1 MAVTARTRKIV
12 ILCLLNLAAL
22 IPAVLVTMF
31 GQPGLGSPA
40 ISGAIV
46 AAVGTL
52 ISVRLGVT
60 LALAAGLAAS
70 VLTLVHPYP
79 LLGGI
84 TFGLIT
90 AFAAYTA
97 RRGLHSA
104 AMLVPIFLSIVLASP
119 PTVSGVQSSV
129 VAAALVGTAIAVGG
143 LWVVLVWRVVLG
155 SELPSMPVQ
164 PVGPRTSAVYAS
176 VAGVVVGAAAWLI
189 LGLDSSQG
197 GAWLLV
203 TLLVLLQPDTHD
215 SWVKTW
221 QRLAGTLLGGLLA
234 IPVILLPLGDFA
246 GLVVG
251 VIFLT
256 LALIVRYAM
265 KRPYWQYVTP
275 LTIGIV
281 LMDST
286 AGDRERMEIDRLE
299 ATLAG
304 AAVVIL
310 ITLAIKAG
318 ITVWERAHREP
329 TT

>member
-1 MAVTARTRKIV
+1 MNKKTVRKIV
-12 ILCLLNLAAL
+12 ILSLLNLAAL
-22 IPAVLVTMF
+22 IPAVLLTMF
-31 GQPGLGSPA
+31 GQPGLASPT

-46 AAVGTL
+46 AVVGTL

-60 LALAAGLAAS
+60 LALAAGVAAFA
-70 VLTLVHPYP
+70 LTLVSPYP

-90 AFAAYTA
+90 AVAAYTA

-119 PTVSGVQSSV
+119 PSVSGVQSPV
-129 VAAALVGTAIAVGG
+129 VGAALVGTAIALGG

-164 PVGPRTSAVYAS
+164 PVGPRTSAVYAG

-189 LGLDSSQG
+189 LGVDSSQG

-203 TLLVLLQPDTHD
+203 TLLVLLQPDPHD

-221 QRLAGTLLGGLLA
+221 QRLGGTLLGGLLA

-251 VIFLT
+251 VVFLT

-275 LTIGIV
+275 LTVGIV

-286 AGDRERMEIDRLE
+286 VGDRARMEIDRME
-299 ATLAG
+299 ATLVG
-304 AAVVIL
+304 VAVVIV

-329 TT
+329 TA